1 MGARGP
7 QKTPTP
13 ILAARGSKRAK
24 YDRRDEPTVANER
37 IEAPQGLSDAA
48 RPYWDWAVERL
59 YELGVLSRHAT
70 HAIARYAECMAR
82 WRRESDFLA
91 KAGSDVQ
98 MVRDENGAVE
108 FRAFPQVKS
117 VAVLCTELLRIER
130 EFGFTPASR
139 PNLVGADQPVEDNPL
154 ATILAARRNMN

>member
-37 IEAPQGLSDAA
+37 IEAPPGLSDAA

-70 HAIARYAECMAR
+70 HTIARYAECMAR
-82 WRRESDFLA
+82 WRRESNFLA
-91 KAGSDVQ
+91 KAGTDVRW
-98 MVRDENGAVE
+98 VTLPDGTKE
-108 FRAFPQVKS
+108 PKTLPHVKS
-117 VAVLCTELLRIER
+117 VAVLCAELLRIER

-139 PNLVGADQPVEDNPL
+139 PNLVGADQPIEDDPL
-154 ATILAARRNMN
+154 SAILAARRSMN